1 MTAVTVCEPNGAYRA
16 RMSLRERLDSLSR
29 GELAGLI
36 VVIVATLAGVGLWY
50 SRSLPKPIQI
60 AETPAPAVAAPA
72 SPTSGAPASGS
83 VAASASPS
91 QLFVDVA
98 GLVNKPGVYPFDPGA
113 RVIDAIHRA
122 GGARPD
128 ADLTLLNLA
137 APLADGQQ
145 ILVQK
150 KGAATTGGGT
160 GTTTG
165 PGGVAIVNINTA
177 DETTLETLNGV
188 GPALATAI
196 IQYRTEHGAFT
207 SVDQLD
213 DVSGIG
219 PATLEKLRPQVTV

>member
-1 MTAVTVCEPNGAYRA
+1 
-16 RMSLRERLDSLSR
+16 MSLRDRLDTLSR

-36 VVIVATLAGVGLWY
+36 VVLVATLAGVGFWY
-50 SRSLPKPIQI
+50 ARSLPKPIQI
-60 AETPAPAVAAPA
+60 AETPAPAVPAPA
-72 SPTSGAPASGS
+72 SPIVPG
-83 VAASASPS
+83 ASASSSAFAEPAE
-91 QLFVDVA
+91 LMVDVA
-98 GLVNKPGVYPFDPGA
+98 GLVRKPGVYAFEPGA
-113 RVIDAIHRA
+113 RVIDAIQEA
-122 GGARPD
+122 GGAKPG

-150 KGAATTGGGT
+150 EGSAVPGTTGVPGAGG
-160 GTTTG
+160 
-165 PGGVAIVNINTA
+165 ALVNINTA

-188 GPALATAI
+188 GPSLATAI
-196 IQYRTEHGAFT
+196 IQYRTEHGPFT

>member
-1 MTAVTVCEPNGAYRA
+1 
-16 RMSLRERLDSLSR
+16 MSLRERLDTLSR

-36 VVIVATLAGVGLWY
+36 VVLVATVAGVGFWY

-60 AETPAPAVAAPA
+60 AETPAPAVAAPV
-72 SPTSGAPASGS
+72 SPT
-83 VAASASPS
+83 VAGASASGASAAPAE
-91 QLFVDVA
+91 LMVDVA
-98 GLVNKPGVYPFDPGA
+98 GLVREPGVYAFDPGS
-113 RVIDAIHRA
+113 RVIDAIDRA
-122 GGARPD
+122 GGAKAG

-137 APLADGQQ
+137 APLIDGQQ

-150 KGAATTGGGT
+150 EGAAAPGTLGVPGVGGAT
-160 GTTTG
+160 L
-165 PGGVAIVNINTA
+165 VNINTA

-196 IQYRTEHGAFT
+196 IQYRTEHGPFT
-207 SVDQLD
+207 TVDQLD

>member
-1 MTAVTVCEPNGAYRA
+1 MP
-16 RMSLRERLDSLSR
+16 LRERLDSLSR
-29 GELAGLI
+29 GELAGLV
-36 VVIVATLAGVGLWY
+36 VVIVATLAGVGFWY

-60 AETPAPAVAAPA
+60 AETPAPALPAPA
-72 SPTSGAPASGS
+72 SPSSGVLVSGGPGASTS
-83 VAASASPS
+83 AAA
-91 QLFVDVA
+91 QLIVDVA
-98 GLVNKPGVYPFDPGA
+98 GWVHRPGVYQFDPGA
-113 RVIDAIHRA
+113 RVVDAVERA
-122 GGARPD
+122 GGARGG

-137 APLADGQQ
+137 APLVDGQQ
-145 ILVQK
+145 ILVPK
-150 KGAATTGGGT
+150 EGESPVTGGT

-165 PGGVAIVNINTA
+165 PGGVAIVNINSA

-196 IQYRTEHGAFT
+196 IQYRTEHGPFT

>member
-1 MTAVTVCEPNGAYRA
+1 
-16 RMSLRERLDSLSR
+16 MSLRDRLDTLSR

-36 VVIVATLAGVGLWY
+36 VVLVATLAGVGFWY
-50 SRSLPKPIQI
+50 ARSLPKPIQV
-60 AETPAPAVAAPA
+60 AETPAPATPAPA
-72 SPTSGAPASGS
+72 FPLASGVS
-83 VAASASPS
+83 ASPGASASPAE
-91 QLFVDVA
+91 LMVDVA
-98 GLVNKPGVYPFDPGA
+98 GLVRKPGVYAFDPGS
-113 RVIDAIHRA
+113 RVIDAIHQA
-122 GGARPD
+122 GGAKPG

-150 KGAATTGGGT
+150 EGAAVPGTTGVPGTAGGT
-160 GTTTG
+160 M
-165 PGGVAIVNINTA
+165 VNVNTA
-177 DETTLETLNGV
+177 DQTTLETLNGV

-196 IQYRTEHGAFT
+196 IQYRTEHGPFA

>member
-1 MTAVTVCEPNGAYRA
+1 
-16 RMSLRERLDSLSR
+16 MSLRERLDTLSR

-36 VVIVATLAGVGLWY
+36 VVIVATLAGVGFWY
-50 SRSLPKPIQI
+50 TRSLPKPIQI
-60 AETPAPAVAAPA
+60 AETPAPAVQAPA
-72 SPTSGAPASGS
+72 SPLASG
-83 VAASASPS
+83 ASASAGASATPAE
-91 QLFVDVA
+91 LMVDVA
-98 GLVNKPGVYPFDPGA
+98 GLVKKPGVYAFEPGA
-113 RVIDAIHRA
+113 RVIDAIRQA
-122 GGARPD
+122 GGAKPG

-150 KGAATTGGGT
+150 EGATAPGTGGV
-160 GTTTG
+160 
-165 PGGVAIVNINTA
+165 PGVGGATLININTA

-188 GPALATAI
+188 GPSLATAI
-196 IQYRTEHGAFT
+196 IQYRTEHGPFT

>member
-1 MTAVTVCEPNGAYRA
+1 MQVVESHGCLEVASHANILLGDERPPVRCEEPKGSTQGVRVGAARWTRSPRA
-16 RMSLRERLDSLSR
+16 IPFAPVRALVEPVGRTLDQVREQ
-29 GELAGLI
+29 LALAAALARTEPRDH
-36 VVIVATLAGVGLWY
+36 VA
-50 SRSLPKPIQI
+50 RI
-60 AETPAPAVAAPA
+60 
-72 SPTSGAPASGS
+72 
-83 VAASASPS
+83 
-91 QLFVDVA
+91 
-98 GLVNKPGVYPFDPGA
+98 FDPA

-188 GPALATAI
+188 GPALAAAI

>member
-1 MTAVTVCEPNGAYRA
+1 
-16 RMSLRERLDSLSR
+16 MSLRERLDTLSR

-36 VVIVATLAGVGLWY
+36 VVLVATLAGVGFWY

-72 SPTSGAPASGS
+72 SPT
-83 VAASASPS
+83 VAGASASGASAAPAE
-91 QLFVDVA
+91 LMVDVA
-98 GLVNKPGVYPFDPGA
+98 GLVREPGVYAFEPGS
-113 RVIDAIHRA
+113 RVIDAIDRA
-122 GGARPD
+122 GGAKAG

-137 APLADGQQ
+137 APLIDGQQ

-150 KGAATTGGGT
+150 EGAAAPGTSGVPGVGGAT
-160 GTTTG
+160 L
-165 PGGVAIVNINTA
+165 VNINTA
-177 DETTLETLNGV
+177 DQTTLETLNGV

-196 IQYRTEHGAFT
+196 IQYRTEHGPFT
-207 SVDQLD
+207 TVDQLD